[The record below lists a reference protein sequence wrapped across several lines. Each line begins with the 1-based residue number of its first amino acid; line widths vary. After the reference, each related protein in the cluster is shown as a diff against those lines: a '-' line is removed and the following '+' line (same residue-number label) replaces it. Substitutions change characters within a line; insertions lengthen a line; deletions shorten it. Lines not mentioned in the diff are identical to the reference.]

1 MDRQHQLPKLTLD
14 SLYSWSNLQQALN
27 NGPMSAPPINNYG
40 GSRGAPST
48 PNRDDGAGL
57 LGRDRDRDQFFFGH
71 DFTSVFPPLDS
82 SGCGGS
88 GSNKNANNNTN
99 SSEPDLQQQQ
109 QQDFADHFHSLL
121 NLRRS
126 PNPMMMMEPPMSAP
140 PINIR
145 GGGGLLAAGSSSGA
159 HHQYKGNRI
168 VHRSQMKINQPEI
181 GRASCRERVSQLV

>member
-1 MDRQHQLPKLTLD
+1 MHF
-14 SLYSWSNLQQALN
+14 A
-27 NGPMSAPPINNYG
+27 A
-40 GSRGAPST
+40 
-48 PNRDDGAGL
+48 
-57 LGRDRDRDQFFFGH
+57 
-71 DFTSVFPPLDS
+71 VFPPLDS

-145 GGGGLLAAGSSSGA
+145 GGGGGGLLAAGSSGT
-159 HHQYKGNRI
+159 HQYKSNRF
-168 VHRSQMKINQPEI
+168 VHRSQMKINQPETYSLKVFLGGI
-181 GRASCRERVSQLV
+181 PPNLSTSEFGLGTFG